1 MRNICLFRSSG
12 WMYEDEI
19 KIQERSEL
27 ERYIAAKAFMMQH
40 GANIIDMYQRL
51 DDSEQMEGEEISDG
65 MAWDDWLLELND

>member
-1 MRNICLFRSSG
+1 MS
-12 WMYEDEI
+12 EDEI
-19 KIQERSEL
+19 KIRERSDL
-27 ERYIAAKAFMMQH
+27 ERYIAAKAFMMQR

>member
-1 MRNICLFRSSG
+1 
-12 WMYEDEI
+12 MYEDEI
-19 KIQERSEL
+19 KIQERGEL
-27 ERYIAAKAFMMQH
+27 ERYMATKAFMMQH